1 MEVLNIFSTVAEY
14 TYNLE
19 HAPTE
24 NLHTVFF
31 SYILNNDKR
40 LLKYL
45 LEKLLNSKS
54 NLLNTITEDN
64 LDFVTIHDSETLDGQ
79 NVYPDMKVTT
89 FDDSLT
95 VYIENK
101 IESTEGV
108 YSNGE
113 EERSQLNDY
122 LEMAK
127 RSSSKE
133 NFLLYLT
140 KYNESINQGTEEHP
154 NFGGQF
160 TWSMVS
166 DIIDEYIK
174 KQPTIDT
181 EKYNLIVQFK
191 EYMNDYILRGT
202 MGFKKDYAETWK
214 DFIEFAEIREEYLG
228 HITDYFKN
236 DGYSVSKGNSDIYSI
251 RSIYKTNWNSKDFD
265 GFWINIG
272 FELDFEREDSESPP
286 IVLIAQLGCRK
297 KFFENVKNRYS
308 KDLKTAVDGLEKQ
321 NFYKTENKDPI
332 VIDGHIPLKQITE
345 DYNLSKKE
353 QIEKII
359 EWVKYCV
366 NKLESSELLK
376 LLEMN
381 YPQLA

>member
-1 MEVLNIFSTVAEY
+1 MSWY
-14 TYNLE
+14 
-19 HAPTE
+19 
-24 NLHTVFF
+24 
-31 SYILNNDKR
+31 
-40 LLKYL
+40 
-45 LEKLLNSKS
+45 
-54 NLLNTITEDN
+54 
-64 LDFVTIHDSETLDGQ
+64 
-79 NVYPDMKVTT
+79 
-89 FDDSLT
+89 
-95 VYIENK
+95 
-101 IESTEGV
+101 
-108 YSNGE
+108 
-113 EERSQLNDY
+113 
-122 LEMAK
+122 
-127 RSSSKE
+127 E

-140 KYNESINQGTEEHP
+140 KYNESISQGTEEHP

-236 DGYSVSKGNSDIYSI
+236 NGYSVSKGNSDIYSI

-272 FELDFEREDSESPP
+272 FELDFEREESESPP

-308 KDLKTAVDGLEKQ
+308 KDLKKTIDGLEKQ

-332 VIDGHIPLKQITE
+332 LIDGHIPLKQITE

-359 EWVKYCV
+359 EWIKYCV

>member
-1 MEVLNIFSTVAEY
+1 MEVLNIFSTIAKY

-19 HAPTE
+19 NAPKE

-31 SYILNNDKR
+31 SYILNNDKS

-64 LDFVTIHDSETLDGQ
+64 LDFVAIHESETLNGR
-79 NVYPDMKVTT
+79 NVYPDMKVKT

-101 IESTEGV
+101 IDSMEGV
-108 YSNGE
+108 YSNEDEE
-113 EERSQLNDY
+113 EERSQLNEY
-122 LEMAK
+122 LNLAK
-127 RSSSKE
+127 RNSSKA

-140 KYNESINQGTEEHP
+140 KDNESISQETEEHP

-174 KQPTIDT
+174 KQLTIDT
-181 EKYNLIVQFK
+181 DKYNLIVQFK
-191 EYMNDYILRGT
+191 EYMYDYIYRGN
-202 MGFKKDYAETWK
+202 MVFKKDYAEAWK

-236 DGYSVSKGNSDIYSI
+236 NGYSVSKGNAA
-251 RSIYKTNWNSKDFD
+251 NE
-265 GFWINIG
+265 NILAD
-272 FELDFEREDSESPP
+272 LDTWEY
-286 IVLIAQLGCRK
+286 G
-297 KFFENVKNRYS
+297 
-308 KDLKTAVDGLEKQ
+308 
-321 NFYKTENKDPI
+321 
-332 VIDGHIPLKQITE
+332 
-345 DYNLSKKE
+345 
-353 QIEKII
+353 
-359 EWVKYCV
+359 
-366 NKLESSELLK
+366 SSCK
-376 LLEMN
+376 
-381 YPQLA
+381 